1 MRATHRVRMSCVL
14 SAAVLSGLWLV
25 TLCATAQAEPRERDV
40 YYGFLANGQRF
51 GFRHVT
57 VSRLPD
63 GNFRYVIE
71 ERILLDFLGAQKQEI
86 AGREELVL
94 TPDYAPVSVEA
105 VKTSLAGK
113 LTATGRVEQ
122 GKLHVELKRDTF
134 KTVRTVDLTGTVL
147 FPACLPD
154 WLNEPAGQDRPSP
167 REFRVVDA
175 SSVTAWQ
182 ASAEAK
188 KTGDGP
194 ATWDVDLG
202 PEMGRS
208 EMSFGPDG
216 ILQAVR
222 MRVPPVHVE
231 RCSEEEA
238 RVIRHRV
245 MAGREVLSFPVAKP
259 IPRPDRLT
267 SLTVALRWSGVAR
280 DQLNLEDE
288 RQHVADASEKD
299 GEYRVV
305 LKIRPIQP
313 VEPSLEF
320 PIEGSEFAP
329 YLAETQ
335 FIKPFDEAIQAKA
348 REWTQGKKTALEAV
362 RALSKSIV
370 EYLHGGSL
378 IAETLSGP
386 EVLQSKQGKCS
397 EHATLLAS
405 LTRSLGIPTRI
416 VLGLR
421 MTDGQWIGHMWNE
434 VYIGRWITVD
444 TTVNEVGDS
453 MELVKLVH
461 SDTVFG
467 TQPVRWRLTESL
479 DVTIED
485 FQVAAGSVDGRYKTG
500 VQGRVYTNADHACRL
515 TAPSDDWSIEDK
527 TDTGPTVIR
536 FKVRDPNVLIHFVA
550 FPLPEI
556 FDPIVIVNA
565 RKLRFTSMYKEYK
578 ILRDEPYKS
587 GPVGGRIFVFQRAA
601 EAKEPSAIMTTE
613 VLWRNDASCFLL
625 NLIAEKS
632 AHDEYLPTFT
642 SLLNSFEALGD
653 PPPKGEKS
661 Q

>member
-1 MRATHRVRMSCVL
+1 M
-14 SAAVLSGLWLV
+14 
-25 TLCATAQAEPRERDV
+25 
-40 YYGFLANGQRF
+40 
-51 GFRHVT
+51 
-57 VSRLPD
+57 
-63 GNFRYVIE
+63 
-71 ERILLDFLGAQKQEI
+71 
-86 AGREELVL
+86 
-94 TPDYAPVSVEA
+94 
-105 VKTSLAGK
+105 
-113 LTATGRVEQ
+113 
-122 GKLHVELKRDTF
+122 
-134 KTVRTVDLTGTVL
+134 L
-147 FPACLPD
+147 FHACLPD

-167 REFRVVDA
+167 RKFRVVDA

-194 ATWDVDLG
+194 AAWNVDLG
-202 PEMGRS
+202 PEMGRG
-208 EMSFGPDG
+208 EMTFGPDG
-216 ILQAVR
+216 VLQAVR

-238 RVIRHRV
+238 RAIRHRV
-245 MAGREVLSFPVAKP
+245 MAGAEVLSFPVTKP

-267 SLTVALRWSGVAR
+267 SLTVTLRWAGVAR
-280 DQLNLEDE
+280 DQLNFEDE
-288 RQHVADASEKD
+288 RQHVADDSEKD
-299 GEYRVV
+299 GKYRVV

-313 VEPSLEF
+313 VEPSLKF

-335 FIKPFDEAIQAKA
+335 FVKPFDEAIRAKA
-348 REWTQGKKTALEAV
+348 REWTQGKETVLEAV
-362 RALSKSIV
+362 RALSKAIV
-370 EYLHGGSL
+370 EYLQGGSL

-405 LTRSLGIPTRI
+405 LARSLGIPTRI

-421 MTDGQWIGHMWNE
+421 MAGGQWIGHMWNE
-434 VYIGRWITVD
+434 VYVGRWITVD

-467 TQPVRWRLTESL
+467 TQPVRWSLTESL
-479 DVTIED
+479 EVAVED
-485 FQVAAGSVDGRYKTG
+485 FQVAAGLVDSRYKTG
-500 VQGRVYTNADHACRL
+500 VEGRVYTNADYACRL

-527 TDTGPTVIR
+527 TKTGPTVIR
-536 FKVRDPNVLIHFVA
+536 FKVPDAEVLIHFVA

-565 RKLRFTSMYKEYK
+565 RKLRFTSMYKEFK
-578 ILRDEPYKS
+578 ILQDEIFKS
-587 GPVGGRIFVFQRAA
+587 ESVSGRIFVFQRAA
-601 EAKEPSAIMTTE
+601 GAEEPGAMKTTE
-613 VLWRNDASCFLL
+613 VLWRSGGSCFLL
-625 NLIAEKS
+625 NLIADKS
-632 AHDEYLPTFT
+632 AHDEYLPKFT
-642 SLLNSFEALGD
+642 SLLNSFEALGG